1 MMPFPGGIEAT
12 ANGTLFFSAMSA
24 LVYCMMLD
32 APPAIRRTG
41 VKTAGVALLALLAY
55 LQGGPFLL
63 VGALALSAVGD
74 AFLSRDGDKA
84 FLGGL
89 CAFLAG
95 HLLYIVLFVV
105 SGSTIAAFLSSPL
118 RIAGA
123 LAMGVFAFG
132 MLKTLW
138 PRVDAG
144 LRLPIAVYVLAI
156 LAMGVTSLT
165 LDYSWAILG
174 AVLFMASDALLATE
188 KFLLP
193 AGSPRGVWMRY
204 AVWVLYYAGQAL
216 ITLGF
221 LLGR

>member
-41 VKTAGVALLALLAY
+41 VKTAAVALLALLAY

-89 CAFLAG
+89 CAFLGG
-95 HLLYIVLFVV
+95 HLLYIVLFAV
-105 SGSTIAAFLSSPL
+105 SGGRLEVFLSSPL

-123 LAMGVFAFG
+123 LVIAVFALG
-132 MLKTLW
+132 MLRLVL

-144 LRLPIAVYVLAI
+144 LRLPIAVYVAAI
-156 LAMGVTSLT
+156 LVMGVTSFT
-165 LDYSWAILG
+165 LDYSWAIAG
-174 AVLFMASDALLATE
+174 AVLFMISDSLLATE
-188 KFLLP
+188 KFLLSP
-193 AGSPRGVWMRY
+193 ASPHGVWMRY

>member
-41 VKTAGVALLALLAY
+41 VKTAAVALLALLAFQ
-55 LQGGPFLL
+55 QGGPFLL

-165 LDYSWAILG
+165 LDYSWAIVG

-188 KFLLP
+188 KFLLS

>member
-24 LVYCMMLD
+24 LIYCMMLE

-41 VKTAGVALLALLAY
+41 VKTAAVALLALLAY

-89 CAFLAG
+89 CAFLGG

-105 SGSTIAAFLSSPL
+105 SGSTIAAFLASPL

-123 LAMGVFAFG
+123 LAVAVFALG
-132 MLKTLW
+132 MLKMVL

-144 LRLPIAVYVLAI
+144 LRLPIAVYVAAI

-165 LDYSWAILG
+165 LDYSWAIAG
-174 AVLFMASDALLATE
+174 ALLFMGSDSLLATE

-193 AGSPRGVWMRY
+193 AGSSHGVWMRY
-204 AVWVLYYAGQAL
+204 AVWVSYYAGQAL